1 MEINVLA
8 FGQIA
13 DITNNS
19 VWKITGVKDS
29 EELQSK
35 LAEAFPA
42 LIAITYSIAIN
53 KSVIQKNTPLK
64 NGDSVALLP
73 PFSGG

>member
-13 DITNNS
+13 DITGKS
-19 VWKITGVKDS
+19 QWKITGVKNS
-29 EELQSK
+29 EELQGE
-35 LAEAFPA
+35 LAGEFPA

-53 KSVIQKNTPLK
+53 KNVIQKNTPLK
-64 NGDSVALLP
+64 NGDTVALLP